1 MMSSLIDMR
10 RPRELRLHVQVVLL
24 IILLGADGGG
34 RAQRARASALPAEVD
49 LVPEFRK
56 LGLTPLAQGER
67 NVCSLFA
74 ITALVEFESGRQK
87 SEFSGRLSEEF
98 LIWAAN
104 KATGRAGDQAMFYE
118 AVHGLETLGICQAV
132 LMPYSPEVNSRHGPS
147 AKALENARGLAGHWR
162 VQWVRRW
169 NVARPLDGSEL
180 QGIKEA
186 LALGHPVACGLRWPK
201 TLQGHVLREVS
212 PPRDV
217 FDGHSVVLVGYA
229 DDPKQNGGGMFVFR
243 NSSGPGWGEKGYGRM
258 SYAYVRAYAND
269 ALWLMYV
276 PGRPEAPL
284 ERFEAESMAVIS
296 RHRCEVNAQNMAE
309 WGGPMWG
316 GGQQLFCRAQP
327 GGFVTLAFSNRR
339 RGGYRLRVLAT
350 AAPDYGAVRV
360 ALDGKHLGP
369 KINLYSGR
377 VCPSGSIDL
386 DAIDLTAGRH
396 ALRFT
401 AVGKDAASANFWFGV
416 DAVELAAE

>member
-1 MMSSLIDMR
+1 M
-10 RPRELRLHVQVVLL
+10 
-24 IILLGADGGG
+24 A
-34 RAQRARASALPAEVD
+34 
-49 LVPEFRK
+49 
-56 LGLTPLAQGER
+56 
-67 NVCSLFA
+67 
-74 ITALVEFESGRQK
+74 
-87 SEFSGRLSEEF
+87 
-98 LIWAAN
+98 
-104 KATGRAGDQAMFYE
+104 
-118 AVHGLETLGICQAV
+118 
-132 LMPYSPEVNSRHGPS
+132 YSPEVNSRHGPS
-147 AKALENARGLAGHWR
+147 AKALENARSLAGHWR

-180 QGIKEA
+180 KGIKEA

-201 TLQGHVLREVS
+201 TLQGHVLREVP

-243 NSSGPGWGEKGYGRM
+243 NSSGPGWGEKGYGRV

-269 ALWLMYV
+269 ALWLKYV

-327 GGFVTLAFSNRR
+327 GGFVTLAFSNSR
-339 RGGYRLRVLAT
+339 RGGYWLRVLAT
-350 AAPDYGAVRV
+350 AAPDYGVVRV

-369 KINLYSGR
+369 KIKINICFATTDPTTQSLNRTWDWPDFAKAKPTLLSR
-377 VCPSGSIDL
+377 
-386 DAIDLTAGRH
+386 
-396 ALRFT
+396 
-401 AVGKDAASANFWFGV
+401 ASAPISTVCVPQGSGISRESVATVINSTRWDRYFRKRGLRCAQV
-416 DAVELAAE
+416 IQSVGY